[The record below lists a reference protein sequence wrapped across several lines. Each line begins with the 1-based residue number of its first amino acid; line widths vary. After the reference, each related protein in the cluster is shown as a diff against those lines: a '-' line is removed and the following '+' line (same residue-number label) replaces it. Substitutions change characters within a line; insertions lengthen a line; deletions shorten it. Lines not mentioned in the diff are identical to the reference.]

1 MDTKN
6 DHVNQK
12 TRFLALSLKKNK
24 IHKEKKLE
32 KLNNSSDV
40 IIIDE
45 SFERL
50 RSEIPKPC
58 VLPQK
63 IYSPIILEESNDLT
77 NEELLLDKDN
87 NSSKSGE
94 VSPDLSACSPTHN
107 SLHPRCNGWSPAQDF
122 FCARPRTEPQ
132 PSTPGDILNESQEH
146 CSMEKITK
154 SHHKLLSELYGD
166 DIWNNFRAPNGAS
179 KKLLYEDEDKENIR
193 SVIKKNKELY
203 LTDSERKKKS
213 DAESSEKKS
222 RKKLYTELV
231 STPEVPKAKIN
242 IPCDV
247 KTTVKKNS
255 KAMTVTELVQIMD
268 DDLRDKVRLDSNIKK
283 NKLLKDEDLTRG
295 CNVKDKKVSES
306 VEARLNKVK
315 ENISEKTSSNGLT
328 ERPNQTSTK
337 KEKVDINKKKGNINV
352 LTNKLKLLDVCHTP
366 ETKRLSFVASLADNV
381 PSWRC
386 HPEALQYH
394 DKYKTLREQ
403 LARRLYSEFNREVF
417 GNKLDKDMPLI
428 WDTKLRSTAGTTT
441 NRLIKKSTG
450 EKLRVSSVKL
460 STKVLD
466 SAQRAR
472 DTLIHEMCH
481 AATWILDGELKAG
494 HGPLWVKWC
503 KVALR
508 VFPELEEISRCH
520 ELEIH
525 YKYSYKCQQ
534 CGYSIKRHSKSIDV
548 TKKCCGY
555 CRGTFEIIVNKKN
568 KDGVVVSTPAR
579 SGNTNEFALYVKE
592 NYGSIKK
599 SGQTHAQVMKLLG
612 EQFSVKKKS
621 KGSDNL

>member
-1 MDTKN
+1 MDTKKGQ
-6 DHVNQK
+6 VNQK

-32 KLNNSSDV
+32 KLNHSSDV

-50 RSEIPKPC
+50 RSDFPKHC
-58 VLPQK
+58 VPPQK
-63 IYSPIILEESNDLT
+63 IYSPIILEESNEVT
-77 NEELLLDKDN
+77 NDELLLNTVN
-87 NSSKSGE
+87 NTSKSGK
-94 VSPDLSACSPTHN
+94 VSLDLSACSLTHN
-107 SLHPRCNGWSPAQDF
+107 TSHPSCNGWSPAQDF
-122 FCARPRTEPQ
+122 FCARPRGQPE
-132 PSTPGDILNESQEH
+132 PSTPSDILNESQEH

-166 DIWNNFRAPNGAS
+166 DIIWNNFRTPNGVS

-213 DAESSEKKS
+213 DTENSEIKS
-222 RKKLYTELV
+222 RKKLYTEMV
-231 STPEVPKAKIN
+231 STPEVPKVK

-255 KAMTVTELVQIMD
+255 KAMTVTELVEIMD
-268 DDLRDKVRLDSNIKK
+268 DVLKEKDTKNTK
-283 NKLLKDEDLTRG
+283 NKLKDEDSTRG
-295 CNVKDKKVSES
+295 YNIKDKKVSELID
-306 VEARLNKVK
+306 ARLNKVK
-315 ENISEKTSSNGLT
+315 KNISEKANSLT
-328 ERPNQTSTK
+328 VRHNQTSK
-337 KEKVDINKKKGNINV
+337 KENVDIIKKKGNISV

-403 LARRLYSEFNREVF
+403 LVRRLYSEFNREVF

-525 YKYSYKCQQ
+525 YKYSYKCKQ

-555 CRGTFEIIVNKKN
+555 CRGTFEVIVNKKN

-592 NYGSIKK
+592 NYGSVKK

-621 KGSDNL
+621 KESVE

>member
-1 MDTKN
+1 MDTKKGQ
-6 DHVNQK
+6 VNQK

-32 KLNNSSDV
+32 KLNHSSDV

-50 RSEIPKPC
+50 RSDFPKH
-58 VLPQK
+58 K
-63 IYSPIILEESNDLT
+63 IYSPIILEESNEVT
-77 NEELLLDKDN
+77 NDELLLNTVN
-87 NSSKSGE
+87 NTSKSGK
-94 VSPDLSACSPTHN
+94 VSLDLSACSLTHN
-107 SLHPRCNGWSPAQDF
+107 TSHPSCNGWSPAQDF
-122 FCARPRTEPQ
+122 FCARPRGQPE
-132 PSTPGDILNESQEH
+132 PSTPSDILNESQEH

-166 DIWNNFRAPNGAS
+166 DIIWNNFRTPNGVS

-213 DAESSEKKS
+213 DTENSEIKS
-222 RKKLYTELV
+222 RKKLYTEMV
-231 STPEVPKAKIN
+231 STPEVPKVK

-255 KAMTVTELVQIMD
+255 KAMTVTELVEIMD
-268 DDLRDKVRLDSNIKK
+268 DVLKEKDTKNTK
-283 NKLLKDEDLTRG
+283 NKLKDEDSTRG
-295 CNVKDKKVSES
+295 YNIKDKKVSELID
-306 VEARLNKVK
+306 ARLNKVK
-315 ENISEKTSSNGLT
+315 KNISEKANSLT
-328 ERPNQTSTK
+328 VRHNQTSK
-337 KEKVDINKKKGNINV
+337 KENVDIIKKKGNISV

-403 LARRLYSEFNREVF
+403 LVRRLYSEFNREVF

-525 YKYSYKCQQ
+525 YKYSYKCKQ

-555 CRGTFEIIVNKKN
+555 CRGTFEVIVNKKN

-592 NYGSIKK
+592 NYGSVKK

-621 KGSDNL
+621 KESVE